1 MSPRS
6 RRRKCRH
13 CQQLFLPDP
22 YNRYHQR
29 FCSAADC
36 QCASKAQSQQLWLAK
51 LENQDYWRGPQ
62 HTERVRRWRK
72 EHPGYGRRSPSK
84 AVSPLQEVLP
94 LQISDAKPVESGLT
108 PSPLQDVLSL
118 QHPFVVGLISMLTHS
133 TLQEDIVGTSR
144 RLLAKGCDILGMVSG
159 GRLLLHDQKTPP
171 TRSAPPPAQPVQLDR
186 STLDPPSPPP
196 RL

>member
-1 MSPRS
+1 MSARS

-62 HTERVRRWRK
+62 HTEGVRRWRFVDMR
-72 EHPGYGRRSPSK
+72 EHVAREEWRK
-84 AVSPLQEVLP
+84 
-94 LQISDAKPVESGLT
+94 
-108 PSPLQDVLSL
+108 
-118 QHPFVVGLISMLTHS
+118 
-133 TLQEDIVGTSR
+133 TLQE
-144 RLLAKGCDILGMVSG
+144 LG
-159 GRLLLHDQKTPP
+159 
-171 TRSAPPPAQPVQLDR
+171 LDHER
-186 STLDPPSPPP
+186 D
-196 RL
+196 